1 MIDPAILRRYVD
13 EELFNQLKE
22 DQLTMNRF
30 EVSVKHQLS
39 LVPIRFAFEAHN
51 FLHFEQLVQRGV
63 VFESGNVGRRIRKA
77 QEKVQDSIVLI
88 EEPLGFN

>member
-1 MIDPAILRRYVD
+1 MIDPAILRRPVD

-30 EVSVKHQLS
+30 EVSIKHQLS

-51 FLHFEQLVQRGV
+51 FIHFQQLVERGV

-77 QEKVQDSIVLI
+77 QEKVRDSVVLI
-88 EEPLGFN
+88 DDSLNFN